1 MTHESEDQRP
11 DTAPV
16 VGAVWVH
23 AFEED
28 EGGDAVYRP
37 EGDPFPLSRRPR
49 RRIALHADGTA
60 TVADGGADDRPAGHG
75 ATWTEAGGMPVI
87 RCADGSCLQVV
98 ERRPRRLLVRVE
110 RAGGGAG

>member
-1 MTHESEDQRP
+1 MTHESEDHRP
-11 DTAPV
+11 EAVPV

-28 EGGDAVYRP
+28 DGGAAVYRP

-49 RRIALHADGTA
+49 RRIALHADGSA
-60 TVADGGADDRPAGHG
+60 TVADGGADDRPAARG
-75 ATWTEAGGMPVI
+75 ATWSEEGGMPVI

-98 ERRPRRLLVRVE
+98 DRGPRRLVVRVG